1 MKKVL
6 CATAAILYFAS
17 ASAVFA
23 AETGEAAG
31 NTAAGLSAGAS
42 TAVGVGAVAAL
53 AGIALAT
60 SGSSDSSNTNTA
72 TATTR

>member
-23 AETGEAAG
+23 ADTGDAAG
-31 NTAAGLSAGAS
+31 NTAAGLSTGAS
-42 TAVGVGAVAAL
+42 TAIGVGAVAVL
-53 AGIALAT
+53 AGVALAT
-60 SGSSDSSNTNTA
+60 SGGSDSSNTNTA
-72 TATTR
+72 TATAR